1 VPGGRA
7 RERGRE
13 TAPVVSRATDDRPGL
28 YGSRE
33 TAATQRARLRG
44 GDVPVAVYG
53 LGKMGLP
60 LAAVYA
66 DITGNTVGVDT
77 DEAVADSVAAGDCHV
92 RREPGLA
99 ELVDEVVERGA
110 LRATSDP
117 VEGASEA
124 AVHVLIV
131 PTLLD
136 EAGAPDLSAVE
147 SAVEAVGAGLEPG
160 DTVVIESTVP
170 PGTARD
176 VVVPALAATSGLE
189 PGTFGVAACP
199 ERTVSGQALADI
211 RGTHPKV
218 VGGVDDESTRVARLV
233 YGEVTDNDVVA
244 TSSAAVAE
252 AVKVFE
258 GVYRDVNIALANEL
272 APCAEAFDIDV
283 REAIAVANTQPF
295 CDIHDPGPGVGGH
308 CIPVYPRFLASRP
321 DVDAGLLEAARAR
334 NEAMPEYTVDLL
346 ERLLDRAGRP
356 LREATVALLGATY
369 KADIAELR
377 NAPSVPIARGLR
389 AAGARVLVVDPLVE
403 DWSAFGD
410 SEPTELEALAAEE
423 PDAVAVLTP
432 HEEFRAFDWSS
443 LPPTL
448 VLDARDALELSGA
461 DHAVHTIGGKP

>member
-1 VPGGRA
+1 M
-7 RERGRE
+7 
-13 TAPVVSRATDDRPGL
+13 SRADDDRAGL
-28 YGSRE
+28 YGSHE

-66 DITGNTVGVDT
+66 DVTGNTVGVDT
-77 DEAVADSVAAGDCHV
+77 DAAVAESVASGDCHV

-99 ELVDEVVERGA
+99 DLVADTVGRGA

-117 VEGASEA
+117 VAGASEA

-136 EAGAPDLSAVE
+136 GGGEPDLSALR
-147 SAVEAVGAGLEPG
+147 SAAEAVGAELEPG
-160 DTVVIESTVP
+160 DTVLLESTVP

-176 VVVPALAATSGLE
+176 ELVPRLTAASGLDTGE
-189 PGTFGVAACP
+189 FGVAACP

-233 YGEVTDNDVVA
+233 YGEITDNDVLA

-258 GVYRDVNIALANEL
+258 GVYRDVNIALANQL
-272 APCAEAFDIDV
+272 APYAAAFDIDV

-308 CIPVYPRFLASRP
+308 CIPVYPRFLTSHP
-321 DVDAGLLEAARAR
+321 DVEAGLLEAARER
-334 NEAMPEYTVDLL
+334 NEAMPAYTVGLL
-346 ERLLDRAGRP
+346 ERLLEAAGSP
-356 LREATVALLGATY
+356 IEQATVALLGVTY
-369 KADIAELR
+369 KADVAELR
-377 NAPSVPIARGLR
+377 NAPSLPIARGLR
-389 AAGARVLVVDPLVE
+389 AAGARVLVIDPLVE
-403 DWSAFGD
+403 DWSPFEGC
-410 SEPTELEALAAEE
+410 EPVALDALAAHE

-432 HEEFRAFDWSS
+432 HEEFHSYDWDG
-443 LPPTL
+443 LAPTL
-448 VLDARDALELSGA
+448 VLDGRDALELSGT
-461 DHAVHTIGGKP
+461 DHAVHTVGGKP